1 MGETI
6 AILIIFFLFVGFGL
20 TFYFK
25 IVESG
30 ANTQAIEGAETV
42 AVQIAQRASFLPEL
56 QCSQD
61 NVQEENC
68 IDIVK
73 IDFAKQAMQSSQ
85 VYFSLFR
92 FSNITIQQVYPTT
105 GGIPSLTKNIYL
117 AKPDSFSGKRSTFI
131 PITLRDYVNRKS
143 YFGLLIV
150 EVYTQ

>member
-42 AVQIAQRASFLPEL
+42 AVQIAQRASFLREL
-56 QCSQD
+56 QCSED

-68 IDIVK
+68 VDIEK
-73 IDFAKQAMQSSQ
+73 IPYATDAMKNSQ
-85 VYFSLFR
+85 QYFPIFR
-92 FSNITIQQVYPTT
+92 FSTISIIQIFPSSGGMFPTNQT
-105 GGIPSLTKNIYL
+105 IYQ
-117 AKPDSFSGKRSTFI
+117 ASPDTISSRRSTFI
-131 PITLRDYVNRKS
+131 PITLRDYVERKS
-143 YFGLLIV
+143 YFGIMVV